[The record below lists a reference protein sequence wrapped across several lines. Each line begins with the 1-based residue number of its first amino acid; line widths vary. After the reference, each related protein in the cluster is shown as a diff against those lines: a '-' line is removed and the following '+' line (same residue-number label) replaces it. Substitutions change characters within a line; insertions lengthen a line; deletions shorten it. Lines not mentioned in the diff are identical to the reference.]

1 MLYITNFLLPL
12 LGVLTALFIG
22 AATYLTYQQMK
33 GFKKNPFSQ
42 VPDQLIGRQKE
53 IRRLAMQIMT
63 GQSSAIIGAFGNERT
78 AILDALRNPKL
89 YEDNAE
95 RFIFAFLD
103 ISTLEKEC
111 TQAQFWE
118 YALERIPDKITKET
132 DSNVFKAYQ
141 FCQENNFNKR
151 SLEKLFEQMK
161 QNDWRLVLLMNRF
174 EEILNQ
180 ELLNDEAFLGR
191 LRYLA
196 SSQHPSPLS
205 LVIALNESFKQFYQG
220 VKDLPK
226 GSPYL
231 NFLESGAIKLGTL
244 SENEIEEFLNNSD
257 PRFTQADRNFLKDS
271 TGGHPY
277 LLQRATAILMEA
289 YNHQEAKPL
298 LSAKATFF
306 EEAENM
312 LTNILQLLSEQQLCK
327 VFVLVAQKQE
337 LSDDF
342 KGELNELNKLGFIK
356 QEHAQWQIRA
366 GVFAELMSHK
376 TVQELCQQ
384 KLIDDIH

>member
-53 IRRLAMQIMT
+53 ILRLAMQIMT
-63 GQSSAIIGAFGNERT
+63 GQSSAIIGAFSNERT

-226 GSPYL
+226 GSPDF
-231 NFLESGAIKLGTL
+231 NFLESYAITLGAL
-244 SENEIEEFLNNSD
+244 SENEIGEFLTNSD

-289 YNHQEAKPL
+289 YNNQESKPL
-298 LSAKATFF
+298 LSAKAIFF

-312 LTNILQLLSEQQLCK
+312 LTNILQLLSPQLCK

-337 LSDDF
+337 VSDDF

-356 QEHAQWQIRA
+356 QEHEQWQIRA
-366 GVFAELMSHK
+366 GVFADLMTHK